1 MDAQRD
7 KTNMVDLSKHL
18 TRARQAIDKRSYDL
32 ALEIM
37 GECQELDPRNL
48 EVYQV
53 TIDAAKRKWKE
64 KGGKSGMFGSL
75 KMPTMSSDP
84 QKQLSGAVKFMAK
97 SPDLKNFAAA
107 GDAAYKLVQG
117 GQKQMVDVAILLY
130 EEARATGLFNETVL
144 FNLANLYFDHFR
156 ETKNPDSLNAAL
168 RTIGELERAK
178 PDHATASKLARDWEA
193 ARSMVVRVD
202 KQTGAKD
209 DFRSQV
215 HSTDQA
221 RKQEVMNR
229 MIRTWEDAQEVIA
242 FIEADLAAN
251 PADKHLWVKKG
262 DIHRRFQQYPEAK
275 NAYTHAEKV
284 DQHDFTVTM
293 RLGDVRMEE
302 AKAAVVL
309 AEKNGGD
316 VAAAKL
322 QLQQVQIEEFRTRVG
337 RQPTEMEHRYNLGK
351 CLIAAGEIEAAAG
364 EFQKTVHDPRHK
376 KESLRYL
383 GFCFQKKGLIDL
395 AVQQYDQFL
404 KIVEDKTGDQ
414 FKEVLYLRARTFEG
428 ASRTDKAIQDYTS
441 LVQMDLG
448 YKDAANRLA
457 ALQA

>member
-1 MDAQRD
+1 
-7 KTNMVDLSKHL
+7 MVDLSKHL

-48 EVYQV
+48 DVYRV
-53 TIDAAKRKWKE
+53 MIDAAKRKWKE
-64 KGGKSGMFGSL
+64 KGGKTGLFGTL
-75 KMPTMSSDP
+75 KMPSMSSDP
-84 QKQLSGAVKFMAK
+84 QKQLSNALKIAAK
-97 SPDLKNFAAA
+97 VPDLKNFAAA

-117 GQKQMVDVAILLY
+117 GQKAMVDVAILLY
-130 EEARATGLFNETVL
+130 EEARATGLFNESTL
-144 FNLANLYFDHFR
+144 FNVAHLYFDRFR
-156 ETKNPDSLNAAL
+156 DTKDAESLNAAL

-178 PDHATASKLARDWEA
+178 PDHPTASKLARDWEA
-193 ARSMVVRVD
+193 ARSMIVRVE
-202 KQTGAKD
+202 KQGGGKD

-215 HSTDQA
+215 NSTDAA
-221 RKQEVMNR
+221 RKQEVINR
-229 MIRTWEDAQEVIA
+229 MIRTWEDAQEVLA
-242 FIEADLAAN
+242 FIDADLKET

-262 DIHRRFQQYPEAK
+262 DIHRRFQQFAEAQA
-275 NAYTHAEKV
+275 AYVQAQEV

-302 AKAAVVL
+302 AKLAVAK
-309 AEKNGGD
+309 AEQSGGD
-316 VAAAKL
+316 ATAAKQQFL
-322 QLQQVQIEEFRTRVG
+322 QVQIEEFRTRVG
-337 RQPTEMEHRYNLGK
+337 RQPTEMDHRYQLGK
-351 CLIAAGEIEAAAG
+351 CLIGAGEIEAAAS

-414 FKEVLYLRARTFEG
+414 FKEVLYLRARTFETAG
-428 ASRTDKAIQDYTS
+428 RKEKAIADFTS

-448 YKDAANRLA
+448 YKDAATRLA
-457 ALQA
+457 SLQG